1 MAESRLEEIEVIPQP
16 RSTKLMSALTNENKV
31 KAPVFLTLYKRTTI
45 SVVKTRFF
53 RISEI
58 GLSPPPASAINMVT
72 TFTEAAKTPITTN
85 SLQLKYLFFIIIW

>member
-1 MAESRLEEIEVIPQP
+1 
-16 RSTKLMSALTNENKV
+16 MSALTNENRV

-53 RISEI
+53 KIRET
-58 GLSPPPASAINMVT
+58 GLSPPPAKAMIMVT

-85 SLQLKYLFFIIIW
+85 SRQLKYLFFIMFFKEE